1 MPAPRAM
8 ARNGEAVGFIGIA
21 YDISARRQT
30 ERARCASEAGR
41 DILREFLARAEQWNA
56 RLGIFGQQ
64 PDAFLTALRGMRA
77 SRKNIDMP
85 RVEALLQ
92 ERQAARAN
100 KDFATSDA
108 LRQALL
114 DLGVSVRDTPEGQD
128 WDLE

>member
-1 MPAPRAM
+1 
-8 ARNGEAVGFIGIA
+8 
-21 YDISARRQT
+21 
-30 ERARCASEAGR
+30 
-41 DILREFLARAEQWNA
+41 
-56 RLGIFGQQ
+56 
-64 PDAFLTALRGMRA
+64 MRA

>member
-1 MPAPRAM
+1 MDDDLNTAQALGHIFTQVRIVN
-8 ARNGEAVGFIGIA
+8 RLLEDKNL
-21 YDISARRQT
+21 R
-30 ERARCASEAGR
+30 ASEAGR
-41 DILREFLARAEQWNA
+41 DLLREFLARAEQWNA
-56 RLGIFGQQ
+56 RLGLFGQQ
-64 PDAFLTALRGMRA
+64 ADAFLTALRGMRA